1 MTKMLSEITQIEDTE
16 LSEKYLTFA
25 VDDGVFAINISF
37 VTEIVGMQKINEI
50 PEAPEYIKGIIN
62 LRDKIIS
69 IIDIRLKLKKAVCQY
84 TERTCI
90 VIVEIQ
96 DITIGLIVDSVND
109 VVTIT
114 DSQIVPPPSF
124 KTGFQNNYLMGIAK
138 AADKKLFLM
147 LDCEKLLLD
156 KEIKEIS
163 NIII

>member
-25 VDDGVFAINISF
+25 VDDGVFAININF

-62 LRDKIIS
+62 LREKIIS
-69 IIDIRLKLKKAVCQY
+69 IVDIRLKLKKSIVKY

-114 DSQIVPPPSF
+114 ESQIVPPPSF
-124 KTGFQNNYLMGIAK
+124 KTGF
-138 AADKKLFLM
+138 
-147 LDCEKLLLD
+147 
-156 KEIKEIS
+156 
-163 NIII
+163 